1 LTAGPSTPTRRKT
14 MADDNKLT
22 AELRTSFG
30 KGAARKIRA
39 LNKIPAVIYGHGT
52 EPQHVTLPGHEV
64 ALIIRKANAIL
75 DLDINGK
82 SQLALVKDV
91 QKDPVRQII
100 EHLDL
105 IVVRKGEKVTV
116 DIAVRLEG
124 EAASGTSVNHD
135 ANTLSIEAEA
145 THIPEFLTVS
155 IEGLEEGA
163 QIFAKDVTLPEG
175 STLITEPDVMVV
187 NITGESAQDLGDE
200 SAENAEAAPAASS
213 EESAE

>member
-1 LTAGPSTPTRRKT
+1 

-22 AELRTSFG
+22 AEVRTSFG

-52 EPQHVTLPGHEV
+52 EPQHVTLPGHQV
-64 ALIIRKANAIL
+64 ALIIRKSNAIL

-124 EAASGTSVNHD
+124 ESASGTSVNHD
-135 ANTLSIEAEA
+135 ANTLSVEAEA
-145 THIPEFLTVS
+145 THIPEFLIVS

-175 STLITEPDVMVV
+175 STLITDPDVMVV
-187 NITGESAQDLGDE
+187 NITGESAQDLGE
-200 SAENAEAAPAASS
+200 TEAAEPTEDAAAEPA
-213 EESAE
+213 EEAAE